1 MKLLNTKEVAEMT
14 GLSEGTLRY
23 YRHTNQGP
31 KSGKL
36 GARRV
41 VYRKADVEAWIE
53 EQLEL
58 TARGGTEKEIA

>member
-1 MKLLNTKEVAEMT
+1 MKLLNTGEVAEMT

-31 KSGKL
+31 KSGKI
-36 GARRV
+36 GRRT
-41 VYRKADVEAWIE
+41 VYIKTDVEAWIE